1 MFNIYEQPWTLLSL
15 AGILLLAV
23 WGYRSVAVD
32 KQYWWQFLIPLIAA
46 AAGFGLDYSV
56 QTDLEQIK
64 DLLQRAS
71 KAVEREDAKALGELI
86 SEDYQDS
93 CHRSKSRLIAHCEN
107 ELAKPLIKK
116 SITRVIA
123 IEIDLPKAEVLFTTR
138 LVFDENSPVYRN
150 YINIMLV
157 KLRMELKKNPQK
169 GWLISSA
176 EIKEV
181 NHQPA
186 GWGNTR

>member
-1 MFNIYEQPWTLLSL
+1 MFNIYEQPWTLVSL

-32 KQYWWQFLIPLIAA
+32 KRYWWQFLIPVIVA
-46 AAGFGLDYSV
+46 AAGFGLDCLV
-56 QTDLEQIK
+56 QTNLEQIK
-64 DLLQRAS
+64 DVLQRAS
-71 KAVEREDAKALGELI
+71 KAVESEDSKALGELI
-86 SEDYQDS
+86 SEDYRDS
-93 CHRSKSRLIAHCEN
+93 YHRSKSRFMAHCEN
-107 ELAKPLIKK
+107 AFAEPLIKK
-116 SITRVIA
+116 SITKVIA
-123 IEIDLPKAEVLFTTR
+123 IEIDLPKAEVVFTTR
-138 LVFDENSPVYRN
+138 LVFDKDSPLYQD

-157 KLRMELKKNPQK
+157 KLRMKLEKNPQK

-176 EIKEV
+176 EIKEI

>member
-32 KQYWWQFLIPLIAA
+32 KRYWWQFLIPVIVA

-71 KAVEREDAKALGELI
+71 KAVECEDAKALGELI
-86 SEDYQDS
+86 SEDYRDS
-93 CHRSKSRLIAHCEN
+93 CHHSKSRFMAHCEN
-107 ELAKPLIKK
+107 ELAEPLIKK
-116 SITRVIA
+116 SITRVIT
-123 IEIDLPKAEVLFTTR
+123 IKIDLPKAEVLFTTR
-138 LVFDENSPVYRN
+138 LVFDKDSPLYRD

-157 KLRMELKKNPQK
+157 KLRMELEKNPQR

-176 EIKEV
+176 EINQI